1 MSVIW
6 ACTGFGAICGS
17 SVATTATFGRAA
29 LPELRRYRYSD
40 SLGTGVI
47 VWATRLMESPVET
60 EDREELSSP
69 PAVVE
74 DPGGA
79 GAVVARRSFLVRML
93 AAAGGTL
100 AAALAIPSLSLGP
113 RPGQSL
119 FKTAWTKGT
128 RVVDADG
135 RPLTPLDLVPDSVTT
150 VYPEGEVG
158 SEDAQ
163 TLVVRVDEDLL
174 DLPSGRAEWAPEG
187 CVGYSKICTHAGCPV
202 GLYRAQAHELLC
214 PCHQSTFDV
223 LRGAVPT
230 FGPADRPLPQ
240 LPMGLDEEGYLVA
253 LGDFPEPVGPGFWNL
268 ERDDRSSRRSATEGD
283 RSSRR
288 SATEDDR

>member
-1 MSVIW
+1 VN
-6 ACTGFGAICGS
+6 AQ
-17 SVATTATFGRAA
+17 RAA
-29 LPELRRYRYSD
+29 AGAFAASIAA
-40 SLGTGVI
+40 SLGLVGVYWAGGDAQAEGVLLGFALGGLGI
-47 VWATRLMESPVET
+47 GVVVWATRLMESPVET
-60 EDREELSSP
+60 EERDELASP
-69 PAVVE
+69 PSVVE

-79 GAVVARRSFLVRML
+79 GELVTRRSLLVRML

-119 FKTAWTKGT
+119 FRTAWTRGT
-128 RVVDADG
+128 RVVDSEG
-135 RPLTPLDLVPDSVTT
+135 RALKPLDLVPDGVTT

-163 TLVVRVDEDLL
+163 TLVLRIDESLL
-174 DLPSGRAEWAPEG
+174 DLPEDRRRWAPEG

-240 LPMGLDEEGYLVA
+240 LPMGLDDEGYLVA

-268 ERDDRSSRRSATEGD
+268 DSRS
-283 RSSRR
+283 
-288 SATEDDR
+288 

>member
-1 MSVIW
+1 MS
-6 ACTGFGAICGS
+6 AE
-17 SVATTATFGRAA
+17 RAA
-29 LPELRRYRYSD
+29 SAAFAVSIGA
-40 SLGTGVI
+40 SLGLVGVYWAGGDAQAEGLLLGLALGGLGVGVV
-47 VWATRLMESPVET
+47 VWATRLMDSPVET
-60 EDREELSSP
+60 EEREELASP
-69 PAVVE
+69 ESVVA

-79 GAVVARRSFLVRML
+79 GETVTRRSLLVRML

-119 FKTAWTKGT
+119 FRTAWTKGA
-128 RVVDADG
+128 RVVDSEG
-135 RPLTPLDLVPDSVTT
+135 RPLKPLDLVPDSVTT

-158 SEDAQ
+158 STDAQ
-163 TLVVRVDEDLL
+163 TLVVRIDEDLL
-174 DLPSGRAEWAPEG
+174 DLPGDRAGWAPEG

-223 LRGAVPT
+223 LRGAAPT
-230 FGPADRPLPQ
+230 FGPADRALPQ
-240 LPMGLDEEGYLVA
+240 LPMGLDDEGYLVA

-268 ERDDRSSRRSATEGD
+268 RDTDR
-283 RSSRR
+283 
-288 SATEDDR
+288 